1 MLFKLSQSDTLKSKL
16 AKDVIVMLQI
26 APFLD
31 PHFKAKY
38 LKQLG
43 ESKLLN
49 AEQKIVDE

>member
-1 MLFKLSQSDTLKSKL
+1 
-16 AKDVIVMLQI
+16 MLQI

-43 ESKLLN
+43 ESKLFDV
-49 AEQKIVDE
+49 EQKIVDE